1 MCLNFNNPEYEYEY
15 EVVDFT
21 ISSFGFSDFRQAYGV
36 GLEQTLPSVQSFVE
50 LSHELVIQQKMPI
63 YVLWCEASMQAPEL
77 YSNIIWAAR
86 GLASISN
93 TVVGFIV
100 LAV

>member
-1 MCLNFNNPEYEYEY
+1 
-15 EVVDFT
+15 
-21 ISSFGFSDFRQAYGV
+21 
-36 GLEQTLPSVQSFVE
+36 
-50 LSHELVIQQKMPI
+50 
-63 YVLWCEASMQAPEL
+63 MQAPEL